1 MDNKFRG
8 TAFGGF
14 NRRDV
19 IEYLERSAAEHNA
32 QLEQLQGQVEQAQA
46 GQDELTRRMEEQEAR
61 IEELQAQ
68 AEQAAQLP
76 AAQEEIRR
84 LQEQIARLEPD
95 ANAYAAIRERAAN
108 MELEAHQR
116 AQAIVDEARKQA
128 DATLAE
134 ARQWLGSL
142 RREYGELRLQVE
154 NTTAHA
160 VAELERVRQGLGNV
174 TLCMDRQKNA
184 VDQFLRATDK
194 KPE

>member
-14 NRRDV
+14 KRRDV
-19 IEYLERSAAEHNA
+19 IDYLERSAAEHN
-32 QLEQLQGQVEQAQA
+32 EQLTCMQAQVEQAQKE
-46 GQDELTRRMEEQEAR
+46 QDELEKRIGELNAQVEALTEEA
-61 IEELQAQ
+61 A
-68 AEQAAQLP
+68 QAAQLP

-84 LQEQIARLEPD
+84 LQERVASLEPD
-95 ANAYAAIRERAAN
+95 ARAYAAIRERAAN

-116 AQAIVDEARKQA
+116 AQAIVDEARKQV
-128 DATLAE
+128 DETLAG
-134 ARQWLGSL
+134 ARTWLTGL

-194 KPE
+194 KTE